1 METLSDLRRR
11 VGTLR
16 GRRWRTWVAA
26 NALIA
31 LSRVLTALARAGH
44 KIGLLTAASGQ
55 RIVERALLLTQQA
68 HDMWAAYMAERD
80 AVKRVMVMRL
90 ASPRRSRG
98 WRR

>member
-31 LSRVLTALARAGH
+31 LSRGLTAFARAGH
-44 KIGLLTAASGQ
+44 KSGLLTAASGQ
-55 RIVERALLLTQQA
+55 RIVERSLQLTQQA
-68 HDMWAAYMAERD
+68 HDIWAAYMAERD
-80 AVKRVMVMRL
+80 AVKQAMLARL
-90 ASPRRSRG
+90 ASPRRSRA
-98 WRR
+98 WR

>member
-31 LSRVLTALARAGH
+31 VSRVLTVLARAGH
-44 KIGLLTAASGQ
+44 KSGLLTAASAQ
-55 RIVERALLLTQQA
+55 RIVERALQLTQQA
-68 HDMWAAYMAERD
+68 HDIWAAYMAERD
-80 AVKRVMVMRL
+80 AVKLMMLTRL
-90 ASPRRSRG
+90 AAPRRAAG